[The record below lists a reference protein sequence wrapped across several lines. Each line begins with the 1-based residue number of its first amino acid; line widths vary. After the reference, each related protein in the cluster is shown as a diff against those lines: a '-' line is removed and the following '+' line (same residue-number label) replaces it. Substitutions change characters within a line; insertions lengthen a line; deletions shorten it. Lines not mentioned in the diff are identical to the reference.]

1 MSAKN
6 DAKSYGIIVKMPE
19 NDPMSA
25 PHLLGES
32 WAGERWYDTEE
43 ERDSAFDGMMRNPSY
58 YRKGDRPSIQLTKV
72 NPDQA

>member
-6 DAKSYGIIVKMPE
+6 DAKPYGIIVKMPE

-25 PHLLGES
+25 PHLLGDS
-32 WAGERWYDTEE
+32 WAGERWFETEE
-43 ERDSAFDGMMRNPSY
+43 QRDGAFEGMMRNPDN

-72 NPDQA
+72 DPA

>member
-6 DAKSYGIIVKMPE
+6 DAKPYGIIVKMPQ

-32 WAGERWYDTEE
+32 WAGERWFETEE
-43 ERDSAFDGMMRNPSY
+43 RRDSAYEGMKRYPGN

-72 NPDQA
+72 DPS